1 MDKAVARFLDAVKVH
16 SDVWWVWNWLRFKAP
31 PSREEAH
38 FWFMLVTSNI
48 RFSKSP
54 EKDVLKE
61 AKQRFD
67 GRISA
72 DEGGAHPGPEK
83 PLRRR

>member
-1 MDKAVARFLDAVKVH
+1 M
-16 SDVWWVWNWLRFKAP
+16 
-31 PSREEAH
+31 
-38 FWFMLVTSNI
+38 FWFVLVTSNI

-61 AKQRFD
+61 AKQHFD

-72 DEGGAHPGPEK
+72 DDVAEHPRQEK